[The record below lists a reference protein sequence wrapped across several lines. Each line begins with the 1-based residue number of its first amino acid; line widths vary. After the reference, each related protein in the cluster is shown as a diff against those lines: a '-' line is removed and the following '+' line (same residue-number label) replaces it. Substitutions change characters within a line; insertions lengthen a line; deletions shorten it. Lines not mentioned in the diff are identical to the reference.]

1 MALILLIL
9 LTGALIFLLYYEL
22 LWKGLERKR
31 GKNLVEL
38 TRDFIFQDQA
48 PQYQYRGV
56 VSENNPWSD
65 KKYRVVVEMHRRGQL
80 KLEDLAQSLGISIK
94 EVEQCLDELE
104 SEGKVQQAGDA
115 ERGVFYRAINEA

>member
-1 MALILLIL
+1 M
-9 LTGALIFLLYYEL
+9 LYYEL

-38 TRDFIFQDQA
+38 TRDFIFKDQA
-48 PQYQYRGV
+48 PQYHYQGV
-56 VSENNPWSD
+56 ASESNPWNN

-80 KLEDLAQSLGISIK
+80 KLEDIAQSLGISTK

-115 ERGVFYRAINEA
+115 ERGVFYRATNEA

>member
-1 MALILLIL
+1 MALTLLIL
-9 LTGALIFLLYYEL
+9 LTGSLIFLLYYEL

-38 TRDFIFQDQA
+38 TRDFIFEGEA
-48 PQYQYRGV
+48 PQFQGV
-56 VSENNPWSD
+56 MSKNNPWSD

-80 KLEDLAQSLGISIK
+80 KPEDLAQSVGISTK
-94 EVEQCLDELE
+94 EAEQCLDELE

-115 ERGVFYRAINEA
+115 ERGIFYRVTNEA